1 MLQEQVDE
9 EDFPLP
15 HLQNIVS
22 TFSMGK
28 DKLNLDMITMQVPF
42 MEFNSKRFA
51 AGVIRLANP
60 RTTCLVFASG
70 KGVCTGA
77 KTEHASRLAAM
88 KYVMLLKR
96 CGIPVE
102 FHNFKIQNMVAA
114 VHCNLNLD
122 IQKMADEM
130 SGFVSYEP
138 DLFPG
143 LMYRVKIPNP
153 NNNNKYNTIV
163 FLCFHSGKC
172 VITGGRNREQIIHA
186 WREFYTTSLQK
197 YLCFSNTKSNGTTFL
212 DNKYSFVEESEWHMQ
227 QIMCTTA
234 NNSDEC
240 ENLQLANMLNPEA
253 KMMSTIRQHIMNSTH
268 DLGIPQDHSYA
279 PTS

>member
-1 MLQEQVDE
+1 
-9 EDFPLP
+9 
-15 HLQNIVS
+15 
-22 TFSMGK
+22 MGK
-28 DKLNLDMITMQVPF
+28 EKLNLDLITMQVPF

-96 CGIPVE
+96 CGIAVE
-102 FHNFKIQNMVAA
+102 LHNFKIQNMVAA

-122 IQKMADEM
+122 IQRMADEM

-153 NNNNKYNTIV
+153 NSDKHNTIV

-172 VITGGRNREQIIHA
+172 VITGGRNREQIMVA
-186 WREFYTTSLQK
+186 WREFYTTSLRK
-197 YLCFSNTKSNGTTFL
+197 YLCFSNTKANATSPGDKCSST
-212 DNKYSFVEESEWHMQ
+212 EEDQWHMQ
-227 QIMCTTA
+227 QIMCTTSS
-234 NNSDEC
+234 NKEDC

-253 KMMSTIRQHIMNSTH
+253 KMMSTIRHHIMNNTH
-268 DLGIPQDHSYA
+268 DLDVPQEHCYA

>member
-1 MLQEQVDE
+1 MLQEQD
-9 EDFPLP
+9 DLPLP

-28 DKLNLDMITMQVPF
+28 EKLNLDLITMQVPF

-96 CGIPVE
+96 CGIAVE
-102 FHNFKIQNMVAA
+102 FRNFKIQNMVAA
-114 VHCNLNLD
+114 VYCNLNLD
-122 IQKMADEM
+122 IQRMADEM

-153 NNNNKYNTIV
+153 ATNKQNTIV

-172 VITGGRNREQIIHA
+172 VITGGRNREQIMVA
-186 WREFYTTSLQK
+186 WREFYTTSLKK
-197 YLCFSNTKSNGTTFL
+197 YLCFSNTKANVTFP
-212 DNKYSFVEESEWHMQ
+212 DNRHASVEETQWQIQ
-227 QIMCTTA
+227 QIMCTTS
-234 NNSDEC
+234 NNKDDC
-240 ENLQLANMLNPEA
+240 ENLRLENMLNPEI
-253 KMMSTIRQHIMNSTH
+253 KIMSTIRQHIMNNTH
-268 DLGIPQDHSYA
+268 NLDESHDHCYA